1 MAENKSPEASPVVV
15 LREEFDDWAVVF
27 NPDTA
32 EAAGLNPVGVTVF
45 KLLDGT
51 RTIDQVVAAVREEY
65 DDVPETVGE
74 EVRAFIGDLVSRGYA
89 GYELKGGAE

>member
-1 MAENKSPEASPVVV
+1 MTQQKAPEANPLVV

-32 EAAGLNPVGVTVF
+32 EAAGLNPVGVSVF

-51 RTIDQVVAAVREEY
+51 RTIGQIVDAVKAEY
-65 DDVPETVGE
+65 DDVPDTVET
-74 EVRAFIGDLVSRGYA
+74 EVRAFIDDLLAKGYA
-89 GYELKGGAE
+89 GYETKSAGK